1 VDHELPVP
9 LHHARPRRHRRGRA
23 RGAHGQ
29 RARRDGRQGRVDAL
43 LQQGAELLRRPG
55 HRRRPGPRGHGPRL
69 RQQVQDAPRRED
81 ARRDRLLRR
90 RRGEPGP
97 DLGVHEHG
105 CFVEIAHDLLHRE
118 QPVRHGHVH
127 LEVVVQQRLLHDG
140 QRHSW
145 VKNGALPCENKNSRH
160 RRDGLFPH
168 RTA

>member
-1 VDHELPVP
+1 MP
-9 LHHARPRRHRRGRA
+9 LHRAGARRQRRGRSRGINGPITWPDRRHRGL
-23 RGAHGQ
+23 H
-29 RARRDGRQGRVDAL
+29 AL
-43 LQQGAELLRRPG
+43 LQQKGKLLRRAG
-55 HRRRPGPRGHGPRL
+55 HRRRPGARRHGL
-69 RQQVQDAPRRED
+69 GLCEQVQDAARRAH
-81 ARRDRLLRR
+81 ARRDRVLRR

-105 CFVEIAHDLLHRE
+105 GPVEATHDLLHRE

-140 QRHSW
+140 ERHPRAED
-145 VKNGALPCENKNSRH
+145 GALPCENKNSRH

>member
-1 VDHELPVP
+1 MP
-9 LHHARPRRHRRGRA
+9 LHRACARRQRRGRS
-23 RGAHGQ
+23 RGINGPITWP
-29 RARRDGRQGRVDAL
+29 DGRHRGLHAL
-43 LQQGAELLRRPG
+43 LQQKGKLLRWAG
-55 HRRRPGPRGHGPRL
+55 HRRCPGARRYRSGVRE
-69 RQQVQDAPRRED
+69 QVQDAPGRAD
-81 ARRDRLLRR
+81 AGGDRLLRR

-105 CFVEIAHDLLHRE
+105 GPVEAAHDLLHRE

-127 LEVVVQQRLLHDG
+127 LEVVVQQRLLHHG
-140 QRHSW
+140 QRDSW

>member
-1 VDHELPVP
+1 MDHVLPVP
-9 LHHARPRRHRRGRA
+9 LHRSSARRNCRGRLS
-23 RGAHGQ
+23 GAHGPV
-29 RARRDGRQGRVDAL
+29 ARPDGRQGRQHAL
-43 LQQGAELLRRPG
+43 LQQGAQLLWRAG
-55 HRRRPGPRGHGPRL
+55 HRRRAGPGGHGPGVRE
-69 RQQVQDAPRRED
+69 QVQDAPRRAD

-140 QRHSW
+140 ERHSW

>member
-1 VDHELPVP
+1 MDHVLPVP
-9 LHHARPRRHRRGRA
+9 LHRLGARRYGRGRLS
-23 RGAHGQ
+23 GAHGPV
-29 RARRDGRQGRVDAL
+29 ARPDGRQGRQHAL
-43 LQQGAELLRRPG
+43 LQQGAQLLRGPG
-55 HRRRPGPRGHGPRL
+55 HRRRPGARRHGSSVCE
-69 RQQVQDAPRRED
+69 QVQDA
-81 ARRDRLLRR
+81 ARRTHAGSDRLLRR

-105 CFVEIAHDLLHRE
+105 GPVEATDDLLHRE

-140 QRHSW
+140 QRHPRAED
-145 VKNGALPCENKNSRH
+145 GALPCENKNSRH

>member
-1 VDHELPVP
+1 MP
-9 LHHARPRRHRRGRA
+9 LHRAGARRQRRGRP
-23 RGAHGQ
+23 RGINGPISWP
-29 RARRDGRQGRVDAL
+29 DGRHRGLHAL
-43 LQQGAELLRRPG
+43 LQQGAQLLRRAG
-55 HRRRPGPRGHGPRL
+55 HRRRPGAGGHGPGVCE
-69 RQQVQDAPRRED
+69 QVQDAAGRAH

-105 CFVEIAHDLLHRE
+105 CFVEITDDLLHRE

-140 QRHSW
+140 ERHPRPED
-145 VKNGALPCENKNSRH
+145 GALPCENKNSRH

>member
-1 VDHELPVP
+1 MP
-9 LHHARPRRHRRGRA
+9 LHRAGARRQRRGRS
-23 RGAHGQ
+23 RGINGPITWP
-29 RARRDGRQGRVDAL
+29 DGRHRGLHAL
-43 LQQGAELLRRPG
+43 LQQGAQLLRGPG
-55 HRRRPGPRGHGPRL
+55 HRRRPGARRHGL
-69 RQQVQDAPRRED
+69 SVCEQVQDA
-81 ARRDRLLRR
+81 ARRAHAGSDRLLRR

-140 QRHSW
+140 ERHPRAED
-145 VKNGALPCENKNSRH
+145 GALPCENKNSRH